1 MNRISAS
8 RQDVATQPTLRA
20 VGTIAGAAVILS
32 KRALVDVTTVLMA
45 TVSLT
50 ALLGFKKI
58 PEPILIVGATLSE
71 SCFIAV
77 RKEVGR
83 KSCGRYEY
91 RSDTRPLDGRT

>member
-20 VGTIAGAAVILS
+20 VDTIAGAAVILS
-32 KRALVDVTTVLMA
+32 ERALVDVTTVLIA

-58 PEPILIVGATLSE
+58 PGPILIVGAG
-71 SCFIAV
+71 I
-77 RKEVGR
+77 VGIR
-83 KSCGRYEY
+83 A
-91 RSDTRPLDGRT
+91 